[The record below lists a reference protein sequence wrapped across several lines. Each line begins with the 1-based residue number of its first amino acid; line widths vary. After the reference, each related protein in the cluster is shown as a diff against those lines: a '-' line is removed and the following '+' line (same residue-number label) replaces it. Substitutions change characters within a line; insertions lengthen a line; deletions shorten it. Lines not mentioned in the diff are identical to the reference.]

1 MAEEFEV
8 EHEMKDR
15 HPQQR
20 KAAGQID
27 DDQPMACAFLQDS
40 SPAAASLPAFL
51 GPFPPDHKRNTP
63 PRPAIRDL
71 SQIDFPR
78 RLCAHHDREPGRSV
92 SFARQMPAD
101 YDDQNAL
108 AAIAETLTGGR
119 QGVTSHAHVTELA
132 SEVLRQVARRAV
144 DRRRRK
150 DQAAVLAAAFAVT
163 TGSEQEA
170 VAALESLDDPLNGL
184 DWFLAE
190 RLGPIAKEIGA
201 LWNSD
206 KISFLEATVGAS
218 RIYSHLRYRRRPPL
232 MPDRGMRKSA
242 TFALVPGDM
251 HTLGISAATDVFR
264 SRGWDITLLI
274 GQSHDELNAHFE
286 TSQDLLFGFSAGS
299 DHSLAALGRLVVA
312 LTVARPA
319 ALVLVSGQIAADPG
333 AILALPGVDFCAA
346 EMDGASRWLESQVMA
361 HPG

>member
-1 MAEEFEV
+1 MSAE
-8 EHEMKDR
+8 
-15 HPQQR
+15 
-20 KAAGQID
+20 
-27 DDQPMACAFLQDS
+27 
-40 SPAAASLPAFL
+40 
-51 GPFPPDHKRNTP
+51 
-63 PRPAIRDL
+63 
-71 SQIDFPR
+71 
-78 RLCAHHDREPGRSV
+78 
-92 SFARQMPAD
+92 
-101 YDDQNAL
+101 YDDPNAI

-119 QGVTSHAHVTELA
+119 HGAMNHAHVTELA

-144 DRRRRK
+144 DLRRRK
-150 DQAAVLAAAFAVT
+150 DRAALLGAAIAVT

-190 RLGPIAKEIGA
+190 RLGPIAREIGD

-232 MPDRGMRKSA
+232 MPDRGLRKSA

-264 SRGWDITLLI
+264 ARGWDITLLI
-274 GQSHDELNAHFE
+274 GQSHDELNAQFE
-286 TSQDLLFGFSAGS
+286 TSQDMLFGFSAGS

-319 ALVLVSGQIAADPG
+319 AMVLVSGQIATEAG
-333 AILALPGVDFCAA
+333 AVLALPGVDFCAPDM
-346 EMDGASRWLESQVMA
+346 EGASRWLETQVAA
-361 HPG
+361 HPV